1 VDAEGTVSF
10 RRSMSPEMDTAIDSY
25 VKFVHRYT
33 SSLMGSRKL
42 NAYFKIFP
50 NATIFDAINPSD
62 EAFAILVIR
71 NNYKLWRKQ
80 FRKQAKD
87 DHFLR
92 GRGDPP
98 DTGSDLDSD
107 DDDNLQ
113 AQVSTT
119 GNDEEQEG
127 PMFTGC
133 KTRTKN
139 KYLQSGWSNEGKE
152 FYKKAL
158 IAFSIRN
165 REKSGP
171 YEDIRMV
178 WMEKYGN
185 DCNGGT
191 DNEILPS
198 PQTEEEQCA
207 PRVAAKM
214 SLDGEIDVNAITQMD
229 FL

>member
-1 VDAEGTVSF
+1 L
-10 RRSMSPEMDTAIDSY
+10 SPELDCAIDAY
-25 VKFVHRYT
+25 VKFVHRYA

-42 NAYFKIFP
+42 NAYFKVFP
-50 NATIFDAINPSD
+50 SGTIFDAINPSD

-80 FRKQAKD
+80 YRKEAKD
-87 DHFLR
+87 NHILR

-98 DTGSDLDSD
+98 DTGSDLDSAD
-107 DDDNLQ
+107 DDELE
-113 AQVSTT
+113 AQVTTT
-119 GNDEEQEG
+119 GNEEEEG

-139 KYLQSGWSNEGKE
+139 KYLQSGWSNEGKM
-152 FYKKAL
+152 FYKKVL
-158 IAFSIRN
+158 IALTIRN

-171 YEDIRMV
+171 YEDIRTI
-178 WMEKYGN
+178 WKEKYGN
-185 DCNGGT
+185 DRDEGT
-191 DNEILPS
+191 DNENLRS
-198 PQTEEEQCA
+198 PQTEEECA

-214 SLDGEIDVNAITQMD
+214 SLDGEIDVNAIKDMD